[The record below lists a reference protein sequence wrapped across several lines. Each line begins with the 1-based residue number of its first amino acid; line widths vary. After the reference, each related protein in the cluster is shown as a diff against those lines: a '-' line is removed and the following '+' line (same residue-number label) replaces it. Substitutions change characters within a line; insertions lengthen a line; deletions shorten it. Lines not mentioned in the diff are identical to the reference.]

1 MNNPSFANSQEFLN
15 YSFQTA
21 SHLKKSSVSAVRDA
35 MAKAKHFKDSR
46 AYCASLDAQEQ
57 QLPKHDLAIKLHPIL
72 AEHGLEFAYD
82 YFQHHSFI
90 DFPEEDH
97 VEDYAIAIDASLSN
111 VELISYATGGRGEEL
126 VEQSNGDTDLLAE
139 MVWTELLEW
148 ATQTTIDAMHNE
160 VGKFFNNSNDNKVYQ
175 DHIEDHLK
183 NNRDSVSAK
192 ASLKILQSLLQGQGL
207 DEMFEAKGSTNQA

>member
-46 AYCASLDAQEQ
+46 AYCAALDAQAQ
-57 QLPKHDLAIKLHPIL
+57 QLSKHEVAIKLHPIL

-82 YFQHHSFI
+82 YFQHLSLI
-90 DFPEEDH
+90 DFPKEDH
-97 VEDYAIAIDASLSN
+97 VEDYAVAIN
-111 VELISYATGGRGEEL
+111 VNLTTAELTSYATGERGEEL
-126 VEQSNGDTDLLAE
+126 ADQSNGNTALLAE

-148 ATQTTIDAMHNE
+148 ATQTTINAMHDE
-160 VGKFFNNSNDNKVYQ
+160 VAKFFNISNDNKVYQ

-192 ASLKILQSLLQGQGL
+192 ASLKMLQSLLQGQGL
-207 DEMFEAKGSTNQA
+207 DEMFEVSITKQV